1 MNDLPKCRLLELRKK
16 HNLTQDQLANAVKI
30 SATTVSNIES
40 AKNIMSIDIALIIAE
55 RYKVSLDW
63 LYGLSD
69 DASPD
74 VLDSFSSFFSIGQA
88 YIPVENKTVS
98 NKFPFLTI
106 HLSSAVR
113 DYLLEKNDIEKIN
126 KEKDLPEPAY
136 KAWLESIRTKYL
148 KELQEN
154 GEVKPVEYVL
164 IENDEN
170 LGADVVYTIARR
182 QLPDLAARIALDK
195 MNFDNE

>member
-40 AKNIMSIDIALIIAE
+40 AKNLMSIDIALIIAKE
-55 RYKVSLDW
+55 YKVSLDW

-69 DASPD
+69 DASPY
-74 VLDSFSSFFSIGQA
+74 VLDSFSSFFDIGQA

-98 NKFPFLTI
+98 SEFPFLTV
-106 HLSSAVR
+106 HLSSSVR

-126 KEKDLPEPAY
+126 KERDLPEPAY

-154 GEVKPVEYVL
+154 GEGETVEYVL

-170 LGADVVYTIARR
+170 WGSDVAYARARR